1 MLCVLQEGYWKQ
13 KESFN
18 LFEYEI
24 LPMQQDKL
32 FLLKLLTF
40 LST

>member
-1 MLCVLQEGYWKQ
+1 MFTLNIEACLMLCVLQEGYWKQ

-24 LPMQQDKL
+24 LPMQQD
-32 FLLKLLTF
+32 
-40 LST
+40 